1 MREYQLAVGK
11 HHQAPWSTLLI
22 LVSTLTTLLCL
33 GISLITLKHARAVP
47 FWAYVLPLI
56 IVLGGALFTVRGYT
70 ITGDAILVHRLFW
83 ATRLPRADLQSARFD
98 PEAMRRSLRICGNGG
113 FFSFA
118 GFYRN
123 KLLGAYRAFVTDPHR
138 AVVLRYSKRTVV
150 VSPGAP
156 EDFIHD
162 LGVAVL

>member
-1 MREYQLAVGK
+1 MREYQSAVGK

-22 LVSTLTTLLCL
+22 VMSTMATLLCL
-33 GISLITLKHARAVP
+33 GIPLVMVKHGEHVP
-47 FWAYVLPLI
+47 FWAVLLPLSL
-56 IVLGGALFTVRGYT
+56 VLGCALFTIRGYT
-70 ITGDAILVHRLFW
+70 ITGNAILVHRLFW
-83 ATRLPRADLQSARFD
+83 TTRLPRADLQSARFD
-98 PEAMRRSLRICGNGG
+98 PKAMRRSIRTFGNGG
-113 FFSFA
+113 FFSFT

-156 EDFIHD
+156 EDFIRE
-162 LGVAVL
+162 LSL